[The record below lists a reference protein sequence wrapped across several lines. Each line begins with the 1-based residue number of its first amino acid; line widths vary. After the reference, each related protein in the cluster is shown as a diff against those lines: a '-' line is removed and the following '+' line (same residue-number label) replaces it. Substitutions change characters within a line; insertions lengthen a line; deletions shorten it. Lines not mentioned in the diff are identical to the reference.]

1 MEPISLLAISIMC
14 QAKKY
19 GSTLVDNQ
27 GCRRFSDDLIVWDR
41 EETTFG
47 KSGRGV
53 FWILLVAFR
62 FLLG

>member
-1 MEPISLLAISIMC
+1 MC